1 MIERRYGA
9 VALAAGGLIVLT
21 ALAAT
26 RALSWWWVALPLAF
40 CIVGAH
46 DMLQKRHA
54 ILRNYPIW
62 GHARFFLEFIR
73 PEIRQYFIEDE
84 TSEAPFSRAQRS
96 LVYQRAKNEVD
107 SRPFGTEF
115 DVKRPG
121 YEWIS
126 HSLAPTRIAS
136 SNFRIT
142 VGADRAQPYDI

>member
-1 MIERRYGA
+1 M
-9 VALAAGGLIVLT
+9 T
-21 ALAAT
+21 
-26 RALSWWWVALPLAF
+26 
-40 CIVGAH
+40 
-46 DMLQKRHA
+46 QQRHA

-73 PEIRQYFIEDE
+73 PEIRQYFIEDD

-96 LVYQRAKNEVD
+96 LVYQRAKTEVD

-126 HSLAPTRIAS
+126 
-136 SNFRIT
+136 
-142 VGADRAQPYDI
+142 